1 MAKANGKRKQM
12 AKANGKRKQNGDRFP
27 SSTGKRKPNVDQTN
41 WRQQLQVN
49 RIKFDDDMKNTY
61 LHNLAECGRKG
72 MTAAMTGVC
81 RLTVNKHIEN
91 DPDFAESVDIVI
103 ELYNDSIGGE
113 VKRRGCDGWLEPRFI
128 QGVRALEPI
137 LNEDGSEMLNA
148 EGKALFRL
156 ASVRRFSDRLLELEA
171 KRVDPNYRDKQT
183 IDLNTQGGGVLVA
196 PAGMSAEEFIKHSEA
211 KAAEADRLHAERMK
225 EFEKAREQGDQ

>member
-1 MAKANGKRKQM
+1 MTKSNGKRKRD
-12 AKANGKRKQNGDRFP
+12 GSRFP
-27 SSTGKRKPNVDQTN
+27 SSTGKRRPNVDQTN
-41 WRQQLQVN
+41 WRQQLQTS
-49 RIKFDDDMKNTY
+49 RIKFDDDMKNAY

-72 MTAAMTGVC
+72 MAAAMTGVC

-113 VKRRGCDGWLEPRFI
+113 VKRRGCDGWLEAVYVK
-128 QGVRALEPI
+128 GVRSIEPV

-148 EGKALFRL
+148 EGKPIFRFV
-156 ASVRRFSDRLLELEA
+156 SVRKFSDRLLELEA
-171 KRVDPNYRDKQT
+171 KRVDPAYRDKQT

-211 KAAEADRLHAERMK
+211 KAEEADRLHEERMK
-225 EFEKAREQGDQ
+225 EFERARAQEEQ